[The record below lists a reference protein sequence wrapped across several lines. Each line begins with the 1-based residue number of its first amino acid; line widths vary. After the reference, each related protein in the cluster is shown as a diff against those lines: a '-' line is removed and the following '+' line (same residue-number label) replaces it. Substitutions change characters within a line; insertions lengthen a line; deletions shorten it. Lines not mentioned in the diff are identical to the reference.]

1 MIPTSQHLGP
11 ILIVEDDPE
20 DRMLAE
26 DAINES
32 QPTFPVRFLEDGE
45 QLLAYLQHKGK
56 YQEED
61 SNPPPGVIVMDLN
74 MPRLDGREALAQIKA
89 HPVFKSIP
97 VIILTTSDNTQDIE
111 NCYSLGANSYITKPR
126 NYRELVK
133 IMEMIKNY
141 WYNLNELPGKKA

>member
-1 MIPTSQHLGP
+1 MISISQRMGP

-26 DAINES
+26 DAMNES
-32 QPTFPVRFLEDGE
+32 EPAFPVRFLDDGE

-56 YQEED
+56 YQEEE
-61 SNPPPGVIVMDLN
+61 SSPPPGVIVMDLN
-74 MPRLDGREALAQIKA
+74 MPRLDGREALAKIKA

-97 VIILTTSDNTQDIE
+97 VIILTTSNSAQDIE

-133 IMEMIKNY
+133 IMETIKNY
-141 WYNLNELPGKKA
+141 WYKLNELPGQSL

>member
-1 MIPTSQHLGP
+1 MISLSTCVGP

-32 QPTFPVRFLEDGE
+32 EPIFPVRFLEDGE
-45 QLLAYLQHKGK
+45 ELLAYLQHKGK
-56 YQEED
+56 FAELA
-61 SNPPPGVIVMDLN
+61 SSPAPGVIVMDLN
-74 MPRLDGREALAQIKA
+74 MPRLDGREALAKIKS

-97 VIILTTSDNTQDIE
+97 VIILTTSNNAKDIE
-111 NCYSLGANSYITKPR
+111 NCYSLGANSYITKPG

-133 IMEMIKNY
+133 LMDMIKNY
-141 WYNLNELPGKKA
+141 WCNLNKLPGQPT

>member
-1 MIPTSQHLGP
+1 MISISQRIGP

-32 QPTFPVRFLEDGE
+32 QPIFPVRFLEDGE

-56 YQEED
+56 FQEED
-61 SNPPPGVIVMDLN
+61 SNPTPGVIVMDLN
-74 MPRLDGREALAQIKA
+74 MPRLDGREALAKIKA

-97 VIILTTSDNTQDIE
+97 VIILTTSNSTKDIE

-141 WYNLNELPGKKA
+141 WYDLNELPGKSS

>member
-1 MIPTSQHLGP
+1 MISISQRLGP

-26 DAINES
+26 DAMNDS
-32 QPTFPVRFLEDGE
+32 KPTFPVRFLEDGE

-61 SNPPPGVIVMDLN
+61 SNPLPGVIVMDLN

-89 HPVFKSIP
+89 HPVFKTIP
-97 VIILTTSDNTQDIE
+97 VIILTTSNNSKDIE
-111 NCYSLGANSYITKPR
+111 NCYSLGANSFITKPR

-141 WYNLNELPGKKA
+141 WYDLNELPGQSS